1 MSGRGIDRP
10 TDNLD
15 IARRMS
21 AKLVEIYGPETGAS
35 TLQRL
40 VDLINAQ
47 PIPPRAAPLTEKDV
61 VVIAYGDHIQSPS
74 YPPLQSLQQFLKKR
88 LSRIVNTIH
97 ILPFYPY
104 SSDDGFSV
112 IDYRAVDPN
121 LGSWDDIAAL
131 RQDFGLMFDLVLNHV
146 SVSSAW
152 FRAFL
157 RDEPP
162 YRDYFVTADPS
173 VDLSMVTR
181 PRTHP
186 LLTPFETT
194 AGTRHVWTTFSAD
207 QVDLNFANPA
217 VLLEMIDILLFYVR
231 QGADLIR
238 LDAVAY
244 LWKTLNTTCIHLP
257 QTHLVVQLFRD
268 VLDMAAPWVRLI
280 TETNVPHQENI
291 SYFGDG
297 TNEAQMVYQFAL
309 PPLVVHSFQT
319 GNAEALSAW
328 ASTLEDLSPTTTF
341 FNFTASHDGIG
352 VRPATGLLTAA
363 QIQAMLDRVVRYGG
377 QISYKINSDGTQS
390 AYEMNISYFNALSAP
405 SDPLQVA
412 IDRFIGSQAIM
423 LALAGVPGIY
433 LHSLLGSTNW
443 QEGVKLTGRAR
454 TINREKL
461 DAATVER
468 ELADINSRRAQI
480 FRRYSALLAIRRAD
494 PAFHPKGAQQ
504 VFSLHPS
511 VFALHR
517 IAPDSSSHVL
527 ALHNVAGQPAPV
539 TLPPGYWRN
548 LHDEQIY
555 SGRLTLTP
563 YQVAWMKEV

>member
-1 MSGRGIDRP
+1 MPERGID
-10 TDNLD
+10 NLD
-15 IARRMS
+15 LAQRMG
-21 AKLVEIYGPETGAS
+21 AKLVEIYGPETGAT

-40 VDLINAQ
+40 VDLIDAH
-47 PIPPRAAPLTEKDV
+47 PIPPRTAPLSEKDI
-61 VVIAYGDHIQSPS
+61 VVITYGDHIQSPS
-74 YPPLQSLQQFLKKR
+74 YPSLKSLQEFLKKH
-88 LSRIVNTIH
+88 LSKIANTVH

-112 IDYRAVDPN
+112 IDFRAVDPN
-121 LGSWDDIAAL
+121 LGTWDDIAAL
-131 RQDFGLMFDLVLNHV
+131 CHGFRLMFDLVLNLV

-152 FRAFL
+152 FLAFL

-162 YRDYFVTADPS
+162 YRDYFVTADPTT
-173 VDLSMVTR
+173 DLSMVTR

-207 QVDLNFANPA
+207 QVDLDYSNPA
-217 VLLEMIDILLFYVR
+217 VLLEMIDILLFYAR

-244 LWKTLNTTCIHLP
+244 LWKTLDTTCIHLP
-257 QTHLVVQLFRD
+257 KTHLVVQLFRD
-268 VLDMAAPWVRLI
+268 VLDAAAPWVRLI
-280 TETNVPHQENI
+280 TETNVPHEENI

-319 GNAEALSAW
+319 GNAEALSTW
-328 ASTLEDLSPTTTF
+328 AGTLEDLSPTTTF

-352 VRPATGLLTAA
+352 VRPTTGLLSDAE
-363 QIQAMLDRVVRYGG
+363 IQAMLDRVVKHGG
-377 QISYKINSDGTQS
+377 QISYKANPDGTQS

-405 SDPLQVA
+405 GDPLQVA

-433 LHSLLGSTNW
+433 LHSLLGSINW
-443 QEGVKLTGRAR
+443 HEGVKLTGRAR

-468 ELADINSRRAQI
+468 ELADINSRRAQV
-480 FRRYSALLAIRRAD
+480 FRRYSALLTIRRAD
-494 PAFHPKGAQQ
+494 PAFHPNGTQQ
-504 VFSLHPS
+504 VFYLHPA
-511 VFALHR
+511 VFALDR
-517 IAPDSSSHVL
+517 VAPDGSSHVL

-539 TLPPGYWRN
+539 TLPPGQWRN
-548 LHDEQIY
+548 LHDEKIY
-555 SGRLTLTP
+555 TAKLTLNP
-563 YQVAWMKEV
+563 YQVAWLKEA